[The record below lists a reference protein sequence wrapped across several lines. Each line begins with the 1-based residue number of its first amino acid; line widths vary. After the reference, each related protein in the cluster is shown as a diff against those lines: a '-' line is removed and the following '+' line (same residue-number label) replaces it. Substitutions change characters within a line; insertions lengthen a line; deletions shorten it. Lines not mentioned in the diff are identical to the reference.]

1 MGLLDVVLGVLAV
14 ALLAAVVR
22 VITGPTHADRALA
35 FDFSFAVLVAAV
47 GVLAV
52 RFDTPALVHLIG
64 AATLLGFL
72 GTVALAALVER
83 GPR

>member
-1 MGLLDVVLGVLAV
+1 MVLLDVVLAALAV

-22 VITGPTHADRALA
+22 VVRGPTHADRTLA
-35 FDFSFAVLVAAV
+35 FDFSFAVLIAAV
-47 GVLAV
+47 AVLAV
-52 RFDTPALVHLIG
+52 RLDTPALVHLVG

-83 GPR
+83 GPQ